1 MKIILRKIMRDM
13 LQNKF
18 RTLLTVL
25 SSSAGVLAL
34 GLTIGLSQ
42 VLETQMRDSLF
53 DFQPPSIVFQF
64 ASPQQDLAKSLG
76 SYPNV
81 ARAQSTTMGAMRWRK
96 ADETEWKNASLMYRP
111 DYLAQHGNFARLM
124 DGRWPGDHDL
134 AMDRMT
140 AEYFHLKIGDVIL
153 VERGH
158 ETRTVRLSGILT
170 SYMVLPPPFGGDA
183 LFHGT
188 EETAEWLTGSRLYRR
203 IGITLTAWNG
213 MDAAESQAHDLTAR
227 LRASGIPV
235 YSHTLYDPA
244 VHFFQQTMDSSMLIL
259 MVMGVLAL
267 VLSAFLIVNTTNA
280 IISQQIW
287 QIGVLKTIGGSSWR
301 IALLYLLNALCYG
314 ILSVAVAIPLAAA
327 ITALMSAPLLALFDI
342 VPAGVV
348 YSPTAI
354 LMQLAIGLLTPVLAA
369 LVPVLS
375 GVRISAA
382 QAIASHGIGLGF
394 GAGRLDRMM
403 VAGQHRFAL
412 LRRLPSTMAMAL
424 RNTFRRKARVAL
436 SLATLVV
443 AGLMFMSVMSLSL
456 SFNDSMDTLLA
467 DFGWHVWIQS
477 PVPLR
482 IEKLSDLALSLP
494 GVETAEVWNIAGSG
508 LTLPHGGVL
517 NSLLWGIPINSK
529 LFHPAII
536 EGRWLLPVDGQ
547 AVVINQKV
555 ARDKDIHVGDT
566 VSFRINEHDTLWEVV
581 GLIVNFDDNQQDS
594 YASYESVTQAM
605 GMTGRGTQLLY
616 TLHSTTA
623 GTQTDSAK
631 LAVAEFEKMKIKA
644 SSRTLE
650 EARIE
655 NRASFS
661 ILLELLLM
669 VSVLAAVVGSLG
681 LMGAMSINVA
691 ERSREIGVM
700 RSIGGSSWGIAG
712 IFVAEGVMVGIF
724 SWLISAPLAFPAGY
738 IFTQALGSLLFPM
751 TFQFSWMG
759 LGIWLCLVTFIA
771 TLASLWPAWRATKIS
786 VRECLAYE

>member
-1 MKIILRKIMRDM
+1 MRDM

-42 VLETQMRDSLF
+42 VLETQMRDSLNE
-53 DFQPPSIVFQF
+53 FQPPSIVLQF
-64 ASPQQDLAKSLG
+64 ASPQEDLTKSLE

-81 ARAQSTTMGAMRWRK
+81 ARAQSTTMGEIRWRK
-96 ADETEWKNASLMYRP
+96 ADETEWKNASVMYRP
-111 DYLAQHGNFARLM
+111 DYLEQHGNFARLV
-124 DGRWPGDHDL
+124 DGYWPGDHDL

-140 AEYFHLKIGDVIL
+140 ADSFHLKIGDAIL

-158 ETRTVRLSGILT
+158 ETRKVQLSGILT
-170 SYMVLPPPFGGDA
+170 SYMVFPPPFGGDA

-188 EETAEWLTGSRLYRR
+188 EDTAEWLTGSRLYRR
-203 IGITLTAWNG
+203 IGITLTTWHG

-227 LRASGIPV
+227 LRASDIPV
-235 YSHTLYDPA
+235 NSHTLYDPA
-244 VHFFQQTMDSSMLIL
+244 IHFFKQTMDSSMLIL

-267 VLSAFLIVNTTNA
+267 GLSAFLIINTTNA
-280 IISQQIW
+280 IIAQQIW
-287 QIGVLKTIGGSSWR
+287 QIGVLKTIGGSSRR
-301 IALLYLLNALCYG
+301 ITLLYLLNALFYG
-314 ILSVAVAIPLAAA
+314 ILSVAVAIPLTAA
-327 ITALMSAPLLALFDI
+327 IISWMSAPLLALFNI
-342 VPAGVV
+342 IPAGVV
-348 YSPTAI
+348 YSPAAI
-354 LMQLAIGLLTPVLAA
+354 LLQLVVGLLTPMLAA
-369 LVPVLS
+369 LVPILS

-394 GAGRLDRMM
+394 GASRLDRMM

-443 AGLMFMSVMSLSL
+443 AGLMFISVLSL
-456 SFNDSMDTLLA
+456 SQSFNNSIDALLA
-467 DFGWHVWIQS
+467 DFGWHVWVNS

-482 IEKLSDLALSLP
+482 AEKMLDVAHSLP
-494 GVETAEVWNIAGSG
+494 GVETAEVWNIAGAG
-508 LTLPHGGVL
+508 LSLPHGGVL
-517 NSLLWGIPINSK
+517 NSLLWGIPTNSK
-529 LFHPAII
+529 LFHPAIV

-547 AVVINQKV
+547 AVVLNQKV

-566 VSFRINEHDTLWEVV
+566 VSFRINEHDSLWEVV

-594 YASYESVTQAM
+594 YAAYDAVTRAM
-605 GMTGRGTQLLY
+605 GITGRGTQLLY
-616 TLHSTTA
+616 TLDSTTA
-623 GTQTDSAK
+623 TAQTNSAN
-631 LAVAEFEKMKIKA
+631 AAMAEFEKMKIKA

-650 EARIE
+650 DARIE
-655 NRASFS
+655 NRASFT
-661 ILLELLLM
+661 ILIELLLM

-712 IFVAEGVMVGIF
+712 IFVAEGVLMGIV

-738 IFTQALGSLLFPM
+738 IFTQALGNLLFPM
-751 TFQFSWMG
+751 TFQFSWTG
-759 LGIWLCLVTFIA
+759 LGIWLFLVTFIA
-771 TLASLWPAWRATKIS
+771 ALASLWPAWRATKIS